1 MFPEFSGDF
10 IQWLRGFYYTATC
23 GNMTNAMK
31 VMNRNQS
38 ALTYQIK
45 SLEKEFGVKL
55 FSGTKNNRVLT
66 EEGKLLLNRATQLF
80 GFIQELREQLVNLP
94 SEVRGELRISAMF
107 SFYNHVLPQLVER
120 FSALHHEVCFRLN
133 SGFLENKLFED
144 VANGNV
150 DMAILSSSR
159 IPEDLLSVPL
169 FTSELVLVTPQFIR
183 PPEKEKVSLP
193 FIQSLQLGA
202 PTLNSSLWLNVVSQC
217 QQYGYSLKPKHIID
231 HQDCLLRC
239 VSAGMCSAILD
250 GFVVDDMPGSMRMN
264 VYSLRHLFKS
274 RPYYL
279 IMQKNAPYQ
288 YPQVKAFYAF
298 ILREFEVDVKE

>member
-23 GNMTNAMK
+23 GNMTSAMK

-94 SEVRGELRISAMF
+94 SEVRGELRVSAMF

-120 FSALHHEVCFRLN
+120 FSTRHPDVCFRLK
-133 SGFLENKLFED
+133 SGFLESTLFEE
-144 VANGNV
+144 VGTGKV

-159 IPEDLLSVPL
+159 IPDELLTVPL
-169 FTSELVLVTPQFIR
+169 FTSDLVLITPPSVH
-183 PPEKEKVSLP
+183 PPEQEGVSLS
-193 FIQSLQLGA
+193 FIQSLKLGA
-202 PTLNSSLWLNVVSQC
+202 PTLNSSLWLNVASQC
-217 QQYGYSLKPKHIID
+217 QQYGYALKPKHIID

-239 VSAGMCSAILD
+239 VGAGMCSAILD
-250 GFVVDDMPGSMRMN
+250 GFVVDDMADGLKVN
-264 VYSLRHLFKS
+264 VYPLKHLFKS
-274 RPYYL
+274 RAYYL
-279 IMQKNAPYQ
+279 IMQKDAPYQ
-288 YPQVKAFYAF
+288 YPQVKAFHSF
-298 ILREFEVDVKE
+298 IMNEFEVGMWE